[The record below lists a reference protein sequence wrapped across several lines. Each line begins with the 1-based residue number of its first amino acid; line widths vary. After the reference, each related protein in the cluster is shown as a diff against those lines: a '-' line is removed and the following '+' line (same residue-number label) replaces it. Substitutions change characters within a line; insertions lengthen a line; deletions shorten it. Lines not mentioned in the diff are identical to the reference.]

1 MSSSVTVSVAFETE
15 TVTPAGS
22 SSVIV
27 TVVAVTDRPET
38 LPSTVRVSLSSS
50 RSSLVGVS
58 VNVVVA
64 ELAPA
69 PIVSERLPTVA

>member
-1 MSSSVTVSVAFETE
+1 MLSSSVTVSVAFET
-15 TVTPAGS
+15 VTPAVS

-58 VNVVVA
+58 VNVVAA

-69 PIVSERLPTVA
+69 PIVSDRLPTVA